1 MLQLL
6 TFLVEK
12 LSLLSNFKLFES
24 SWSDCEDRDQDRD
37 RYAQRGPHPSLRR
50 GDLLEVPRTL
60 FTHYGIYVG
69 DNKVAHLIPDILP
82 VLTNDQQLISSVI
95 THKRLILGCVYRCAT
110 VRLDTLEDFAYGAK
124 IVINNMDK
132 MMKSQALPSEDVA
145 KRAEKLLGA
154 IPYSLLWY
162 NCEHFV
168 THCRYGSAASRQTE
182 KFCECLKSIIRD
194 QRSVIVTGLLGIISI
209 VCFGI
214 ATSTTL
220 PTILIPFTLW
230 MAG

>member
-1 MLQLL
+1 
-6 TFLVEK
+6 
-12 LSLLSNFKLFES
+12 
-24 SWSDCEDRDQDRD
+24 
-37 RYAQRGPHPSLRR
+37 
-50 GDLLEVPRTL
+50 
-60 FTHYGIYVG
+60 
-69 DNKVAHLIPDILP
+69 
-82 VLTNDQQLISSVI
+82 
-95 THKRLILGCVYRCAT
+95 
-110 VRLDTLEDFAYGAK
+110 
-124 IVINNMDK
+124 MDK

-209 VCFGI
+209 VCFGM

-220 PTILIPFTLW
+220 PTQSLFHLLCGWLVKGVQHRELAPELFLGKDRPDSSSGRCTLVI
-230 MAG
+230 